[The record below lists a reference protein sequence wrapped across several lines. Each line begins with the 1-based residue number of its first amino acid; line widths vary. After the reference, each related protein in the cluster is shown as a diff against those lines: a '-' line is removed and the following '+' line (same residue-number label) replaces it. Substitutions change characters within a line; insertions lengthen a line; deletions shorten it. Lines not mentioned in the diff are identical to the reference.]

1 MIVSASFQP
10 LAFCHSPLGEWIL
23 WFVTQSFLSSAG
35 ADKKAEAGA
44 GAATEF
50 QFVSI
55 CIQIGFI
62 YLCSA
67 PSFLNSVCSEFL
79 AQETLTCLPCLCT
92 IHNTGQANAANSL
105 NFPFT
110 NKNSLYTDSLHDQK
124 WASSQAEQKS
134 CPQHFC
140 AAKSSSVPPINH
152 LCTRAKPCVSNHHTY
167 KVPSH
172 KVFSHHQVTPSLCA
186 CQRSESPP
194 CYVSSKL
201 YT

>member
-67 PSFLNSVCSEFL
+67 L
-79 AQETLTCLPCLCT
+79 ETLHILYLCML
-92 IHNTGQANAANSL
+92 GYGAYQQLLSL
-105 NFPFT
+105 TLSWLFALLVR
-110 NKNSLYTDSLHDQK
+110 KQSLT
-124 WASSQAEQKS
+124 A
-134 CPQHFC
+134 
-140 AAKSSSVPPINH
+140 
-152 LCTRAKPCVSNHHTY
+152 
-167 KVPSH
+167 
-172 KVFSHHQVTPSLCA
+172 VT
-186 CQRSESPP
+186 
-194 CYVSSKL
+194 
-201 YT
+201 